1 MKSNSLLSMA
11 VIGALA
17 VGTVTTLS
25 GHALAQSSAQSATP
39 AVSTPTPAEQ
49 TDTET
54 VDQQVN
60 ETNGADEVSSTAPG
74 APSDTDAIDQQVSET
89 GGDTEVG
96 QAESSESAAEP
107 AETSVSETDETA
119 ALAGQAKLTVE
130 QAQAAALA
138 AYPGATVVKTDLGD
152 ENGTITYNV
161 EMSDGAEV
169 KIDANSGAMLGIDA
183 AGE

>member
-25 GHALAQSSAQSATP
+25 GQALAQSSAQSATP
-39 AVSTPTPAEQ
+39 AVSIQTPAEQ
-49 TDTET
+49 TNSQT

-60 ETNGADEVSSTAPG
+60 ETNGADEVSAPG

-107 AETSVSETDETA
+107 AETSVSEADETA
-119 ALAGQAKLTVE
+119 ALAGQAKLTVDE
-130 QAQAAALA
+130 AQSAALA
-138 AYPGATVVKTDLGD
+138 AHPGTTVVKTDLGD
-152 ENGTITYNV
+152 ENGKITYNV